1 MSPNW
6 PVWHGTGC
14 YQVEREIGGQGEAGR
29 QSQVLSCL
37 LTGPSGM
44 ALDVTRLRERDWWA
58 GGSWETISSVIMSP
72 NWPLWHGTGCYHRLR
87 ERLVG
92 RGKLG
97 DNLKC
102 YHVS

>member
-1 MSPNW
+1 MLP
-6 PVWHGTGC
+6 
-14 YQVEREIGGQGEAGR
+14 QVEREIGGQGEAGR

-44 ALDVTRLRERDWWA
+44 ALDVTRLRER
-58 GGSWETISSVIMSP
+58 
-72 NWPLWHGTGCYHRLR
+72 
-87 ERLVG
+87 LVG

-102 YHVS
+102 YHEYNNGIEIVPGLI

>member
-6 PVWHGTGC
+6 PLWHGTGC

-44 ALDVTRLRERDWWA
+44 ALDVTRLRER
-58 GGSWETISSVIMSP
+58 
-72 NWPLWHGTGCYHRLR
+72 
-87 ERLVG
+87 LVG